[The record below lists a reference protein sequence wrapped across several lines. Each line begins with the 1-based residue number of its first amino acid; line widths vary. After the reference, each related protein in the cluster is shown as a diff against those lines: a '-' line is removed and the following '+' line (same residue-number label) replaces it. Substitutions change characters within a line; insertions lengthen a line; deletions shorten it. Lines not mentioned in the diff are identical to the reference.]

1 MTVKQALDSLVPSV
15 YVRLIIRR
23 DSPVNG
29 SDTLMDQ
36 MNMAECFKDPLYHQ
50 FHSLVL
56 KPIYLGIY
64 REYQC
69 VVLEVNLPANSDM
82 APNT

>member
-15 YVRLIIRR
+15 YVRLIVRR

-29 SDTLMDQ
+29 SDTLIDQ
-36 MNMAECFKDPLYHQ
+36 VNMAECFKDPLYHQ

-56 KPIYLGIY
+56 RPIYL
-64 REYQC
+64 EYQC